1 MATSKIYLD
10 TRRMTDN
17 FGVIKI
23 LVIHNRVQRMYSTGI
38 KIKESDFKK
47 FQSQV
52 TEDGLSGKVKNE
64 ETIYLFNILYGK
76 ALFGKEEMEGY
87 LLRSKSIISELG
99 SGFTFE
105 KFKYR
110 FDNFEGLLKPSNL
123 KESGLFSFF
132 EDYANSLKNEDRI
145 GSANAY
151 RSAANSIKR
160 FLFEMPKSIR
170 YKLNIPIFK
179 SVDNVEIPFEI
190 VTDKF
195 LEAYEIWMLRSG
207 KKSKM
212 KDGVDSPATITSVGI
227 NLRQLRS
234 IFNLA
239 KESGVT
245 HHYPFGKGGFQIPAA
260 NNTKKSLSKPDIQKI
275 LAYQA
280 DSTNLEQRSHDL
292 WVFSYLSNGMN
303 LTDICLLKKD
313 DFDDRNQTITFI
325 RSKTKRTSKKK
336 QKSITIYLEDQQLEI
351 LDRWKAKSGPFLF
364 EFLKT
369 GMDATR
375 IKSIVSQIIQVT
387 NKHMREIGKKLGIN
401 NDITTYTARHSFAT
415 ILLRSEVPITFISKS
430 LGHASLQ
437 TTEAY
442 LGSFE
447 EEKVKEYM
455 RALR

>member
-38 KIKESDFKK
+38 KIKENDFKK

-52 TEDGLSGKVKNE
+52 TEDGLSGKVRNE

-76 ALFGKEEMEGY
+76 ALFDKEELEGY

-110 FDNFEGLLKPSNL
+110 FDNFEGIQKPSNL
-123 KESGLFSFF
+123 KESGLFSYF
-132 EDYANSLKNEDRI
+132 EDYANSLKKEDRI

-160 FLFEMPKSIR
+160 FLLEMPKSLR
-170 YKLNIPIFK
+170 YELNLPIFK
-179 SVDNVEIPFEI
+179 SIPTVEIPFEI

-212 KDGVDSPATITSVGI
+212 KDGADSPATITSVGI

-245 HHYPFGKGGFQIPAA
+245 NHYPFGKGGFQIPAA
-260 NNTKKSLSKPDIQKI
+260 NNTKKSLSKSDIQKI
-275 LAYQA
+275 LGYKS

-292 WVFSYLSNGMN
+292 WVFSYLGNGMN

-313 DFDDRNQTITFI
+313 DFDERNKIITFV
-325 RSKTKRTSKKK
+325 RSKTKRTNKKN
-336 QKSITIYLEDQQLEI
+336 QKSIIVYLEDQQLEI
-351 LDRWKAKSGPFLF
+351 LTRWKAKSGPFLF
-364 EFLKT
+364 KFLKAD
-369 GMDATR
+369 MDATR

-387 NKHMREIGKKLGIN
+387 NKHIREIGKKLGIN
-401 NDITTYTARHSFAT
+401 DDITTYTARHSFAT
-415 ILLRSEVPITFISKS
+415 ILLRSEAPIAFISKS
-430 LGHASLQ
+430 LGHSNIQ

-447 EEKVKEYM
+447 EEKVKEYLK
-455 RALR
+455 ALR

>member
-10 TRRMTDN
+10 TRRMTDG
-17 FGVIKI
+17 FGIIKI
-23 LVIHNRVQRMYSTGI
+23 LVIHDRSQRMYSTGI
-38 KIKESDFKK
+38 KIKQDDFKK

-64 ETIYLFNILYGK
+64 EIIYLFNMLYGK
-76 ALFGKEEMEGY
+76 ALFGKKELEGY

-110 FDNFEGLLKPSNL
+110 FDNFESIPKSSNP
-123 KESGLFSFF
+123 KEMGLFSYF
-132 EDYANSLKNEDRI
+132 EDYVDILKKEDRI

-160 FLFEMPKSIR
+160 FLLEMPKSKR
-170 YKLNIPIFK
+170 NELNLPIFK
-179 SVDNVEIPFEI
+179 VNNPIEIPFDI
-190 VTDKF
+190 VTDTF
-195 LEAYEIWMLRSG
+195 LQDYENWMLQSG
-207 KKSKM
+207 KKSKS
-212 KDGVDSPATITSVGI
+212 KEGVNSPATLTSVGI

-239 KESGVT
+239 KQNGITSN
-245 HHYPFGKGGFQIPAA
+245 YPFGKGLYQIPAA
-260 NNTKKSLSKPDIQKI
+260 NNTKKALSKSDIQKI

-280 DSTNLEQRSHDL
+280 NTKTLEQRSHDL
-292 WVFSYLSNGMN
+292 WVFSYLGNGMN

-313 DFDDRNQTITFI
+313 DFDERNKTITFV
-325 RSKTKRTSKKK
+325 RSKTKRTNKKN
-336 QKSITIYLEDQQLEI
+336 QKSIIVYLEDQQLEI

-364 EFLKT
+364 EFLKS
-369 GMDATR
+369 DLNATK
-375 IKSIVSQIIQVT
+375 IKSTVSQIIQVT
-387 NKHMREIGKKLGIN
+387 NKHIRDIGKKLDIKD
-401 NDITTYTARHSFAT
+401 DITTYTARHSFAT
-415 ILLRSEVPITFISKS
+415 ILLRSEAPIAFISKS
-430 LGHASLQ
+430 LGHSNIQ
-437 TTEAY
+437 TTETY

-447 EEKVKEYM
+447 EEKVKEYL